1 MDVDA
6 RYGNCKGHI
15 RNQKFRLRVAENEIH
30 LAADEGIIYRHDDRA
45 EADDCHVYI
54 HELCAVRCVQAYR
67 IAAAD
72 AHGIQRVPV
81 IFHCFFKL
89 AVSDIGFACHCK
101 TFRVCIFKY
110 FMNKH
115 RFTSLVRMR
124 TYCSKNRPSVQIGQR
139 ISKLCY
145 TVVKEIM
152 IREAL

>member
-30 LAADEGIIYRHDDRA
+30 FAVNKRIVYRNDDRA

-54 HELCAVRCVQAYR
+54 HELRAVRRVQSHR
-67 IAAAD
+67 VAAAD
-72 AHGIQRVPV
+72 AHSIQRIPV
-81 IFHCFFKL
+81 IFHCFFKP
-89 AVSDIGFACHCK
+89 AVSDIGFTCHCK

-115 RFTSLVRMR
+115 RFTSLVRIP
-124 TYCSKNRPSVQIGQR
+124 TYCSRNRLAVQTGR
-139 ISKLCY
+139 DLSKLCY

>member
-1 MDVDA
+1 MDVDE
-6 RYGNCKGHI
+6 RHGNGKGHI
-15 RNQKFRLRVAENEIH
+15 GNQELRLRVAENEIH

-115 RFTSLVRMR
+115 RSTSLVRMR

>member
-1 MDVDA
+1 MDVDE
-6 RYGNCKGHI
+6 RYGNGKGHI
-15 RNQKFRLRVAENEIH
+15 GNQELRLRVAENEIH
-30 LAADEGIIYRHDDRA
+30 FAVNKRIVYRNDDRA
-45 EADDCHVYI
+45 ETDDRHVYI
-54 HELCAVRCVQAYR
+54 HELRTVCRVQAHR
-67 IAAAD
+67 VAAAD
-72 AHGIQRVPV
+72 AHGMQRIPV

>member
-1 MDVDA
+1 MNGTETVRGISEIRSFDSASRRMKSTSRSTRELFIGTMIAPRLTTAMYTYTNSA
-6 RYGNCKGHI
+6 RFAVY
-15 RNQKFRLRVAENEIH
+15 RLPCRRGGCPWH
-30 LAADEGIIYRHDDRA
+30 AA
-45 EADDCHVYI
+45 CSCNFP
-54 HELCAVRCVQAYR
+54 LL
-67 IAAAD
+67 
-72 AHGIQRVPV
+72 
-81 IFHCFFKL
+81 FKL

-101 TFRVCIFKY
+101 PFRVCIFEY

-115 RFTSLVRMR
+115 RSTSLVRMR

>member
-1 MDVDA
+1 MDVDE
-6 RYGNCKGHI
+6 RHGNGKGHI
-15 RNQKFRLRVAENEIH
+15 GNQELRLRVAENEIH
-30 LAADEGIIYRHDDRA
+30 LAVNKRIVYRNDDRA
-45 EADDCHVYI
+45 ETDDRHVYI
-54 HELCAVRCVQAYR
+54 HELRTVCRVQAHR
-67 IAAAD
+67 VAAAD
-72 AHGIQRVPV
+72 AHGMQRIPV

>member
-1 MDVDA
+1 MDVDE
-6 RYGNCKGHI
+6 RYGNGKGHI
-15 RNQKFRLRVAENEIH
+15 GNQELRLRVAENEIH
-30 LAADEGIIYRHDDRA
+30 LAVNKRIVYRNDDRA
-45 EADDCHVYI
+45 ETDDRHVYI
-54 HELCAVRCVQAYR
+54 HELRTVCRVQAHR
-67 IAAAD
+67 VAAAD
-72 AHGIQRVPV
+72 AHGMQRIPV

>member
-1 MDVDA
+1 MDVDE
-6 RYGNCKGHI
+6 RHGNGKGHI
-15 RNQKFRLRVAENEIH
+15 GNQELRLRVAENEIH
-30 LAADEGIIYRHDDRA
+30 FAVNKRIVYRNDDRA
-45 EADDCHVYI
+45 ETDDRHVYI
-54 HELCAVRCVQAYR
+54 HELRTVCRVQAHR
-67 IAAAD
+67 VAAAD
-72 AHGIQRVPV
+72 AHGMQRIPV

>member
-1 MDVDA
+1 MDVDE
-6 RYGNCKGHI
+6 RHGNGKGHI
-15 RNQKFRLRVAENEIH
+15 GNQELRLRVAENEIH

-139 ISKLCY
+139 VSKLCY

>member
-1 MDVDA
+1 MDVDE
-6 RYGNCKGHI
+6 RHGNGKGHI
-15 RNQKFRLRVAENEIH
+15 GNQELRLRVAENEIH

-54 HELCAVRCVQAYR
+54 HELCAVCRVQAYR
-67 IAAAD
+67 IATAD
-72 AHGIQRVPV
+72 AHGIQRIPV

-89 AVSDIGFACHCK
+89 AVSDIGVACHCK

-115 RFTSLVRMR
+115 RFTSLVRIP
-124 TYCSKNRPSVQIGQR
+124 TYCSRNRPAVQTGR
-139 ISKLCY
+139 GVSKLCY